1 MAAPIGLP
9 LQPPQPSLGIL
20 ILVTKSRCEPLL
32 RSRLLITED
41 CFVGKSTLVAMTK
54 KYMENNML
62 RKTFFLTVL
71 FALVMTSCGAP
82 QASPLAAPVA
92 TEPSAAMTLIDGLGR
107 SVVMNEAA
115 KRVVS
120 LAPSNTEILYAVGAA
135 EQVIGRDEFSDYP
148 EEAKALPSVGGSMG
162 EYSVETI
169 VSLKPD
175 LVLAAEINSPE
186 LVKQL
191 EDLGLT
197 VYYLKNPTSF
207 EELYVNLE
215 IVAQLTGEDP
225 TKLTDSLKA
234 RVDAVD
240 EKIMP
245 LSARPEV
252 FYEIDAT
259 DAAKPYTY
267 GPGTFGN
274 LLIARAGGTNIGNE
288 LTDPYPQIS
297 LEQIVV
303 SNPSF
308 ILLGDSMWGVTAEAV
323 ASRPGWETIE
333 AVKSDQIFPIDDN
346 LISRPGPRLV
356 DGLEQLAKLLHP
368 GVFQ

>member
-1 MAAPIGLP
+1 L
-9 LQPPQPSLGIL
+9 
-20 ILVTKSRCEPLL
+20 
-32 RSRLLITED
+32 
-41 CFVGKSTLVAMTK
+41 
-54 KYMENNML
+54 N
-62 RKTFFLTVL
+62 
-71 FALVMTSCGAP
+71 
-82 QASPLAAPVA
+82 
-92 TEPSAAMTLIDGLGR
+92 
-107 SVVMNEAA
+107 
-115 KRVVS
+115 
-120 LAPSNTEILYAVGAA
+120 
-135 EQVIGRDEFSDYP
+135 
-148 EEAKALPSVGGSMG
+148 
-162 EYSVETI
+162 
-169 VSLKPD
+169 PD

-215 IVAQLTGEDP
+215 IVAQLTGENP
-225 TKLTDSLKA
+225 VKLTDSLKA

-240 EKIMP
+240 EKIAP
-245 LSARPEV
+245 LSARPSV

-259 DAAKPYTY
+259 DPAKPYTY
-267 GPGTFGN
+267 GPGTFGD
-274 LLIARAGGTNIGNE
+274 LLITRAGGFNIGGE

-308 ILLGDSMWGVTAEAV
+308 ILLGDSMWGVTSDAV
-323 ASRPGWETIE
+323 LTRPGWETIE
-333 AVKSDQIFPIDDN
+333 AVKSNQILPIDDN

-368 GVFQ
+368 DLFQ